1 MNMKNN
7 PPMQTTI
14 AWAVITVLSI
24 FGIFA
29 PEIFGI
35 EGFDGGFA
43 ISFVCIFLAITG
55 IIVIVIYS
63 GRARL
68 LNRIL
73 SGENILAHW
82 TYSPEEWR
90 KYTEKEYE
98 EEKQLKKGLF
108 FVISGIAVLTGIIF
122 FLVDH
127 KNGIWVL
134 LAMLGLVAI
143 IAFTAWIT
151 SLYNYRQNK
160 KFHGQTYITE
170 KAIYL
175 NRQLHTWG
183 GPGDSLESVALEK
196 KDNAQALLK
205 FKYSVITR
213 TGLQQQTVRIPVPTG
228 KENEAEALAKK
239 FNQAYGTGD
248 S

>member
-1 MNMKNN
+1 MKSN
-7 PPMQTTI
+7 PPLQTAI
-14 AWAVITVLSI
+14 VWAIITVLSI

-29 PEIFGI
+29 PGIFGI
-35 EGFDGGFA
+35 KGFDGGFA
-43 ISFVCIFLAITG
+43 ISFVCIFLAIIG

-82 TYSPEEWR
+82 TYSSEEWQ
-90 KYTEKEYE
+90 KYTEKEYK

-108 FVISGIAVLTGIIF
+108 FVISAIALLMGVVF
-122 FLVDH
+122 FLIDH
-127 KNGIWVL
+127 KGGIWVL

-143 IAFTAWIT
+143 IAFTAWFT
-151 SLYNYRQNK
+151 SWYNYRQNK
-160 KFHGQTYITE
+160 KFHGQAYIAE

-183 GPGDSLESVALEK
+183 GPGDRLVSVAMEK
-196 KDNAQALLK
+196 KANAQALLK

-213 TGLQQQTVRIPVPTG
+213 TGSQQQTVNIPVPTG
-228 KENEAEALAKK
+228 KENEAEELVKK
-239 FNQAYGTGD
+239 FKQA
-248 S
+248 